1 MTTAAYWYGDPYLDS
16 AEPPDWPCSIDRLYQ
31 DWGDR
36 LQLDQL
42 FTDCRA
48 GLITSILVRHL
59 GELGDSLAEVSDR
72 LALLEQLGIPLT
84 PLDNDQP
91 PAGGLERSQMIVLF
105 RQLQQQQR
113 GRTIQRGH
121 AKNRVN
127 ALPPPGKA
135 PYGYRRGKDRY
146 VIDRSTAPIV
156 KALVEHFLLY
166 GTLRGSVR
174 QINQQFGK
182 KFSVSTGRRWLTS
195 PIYRGDLQYHTGDV
209 ISDTH
214 AALISRDEAA
224 QIDRLMRRNRRLP
237 PKTASAPRSL
247 AGLVTCQTCQSGM
260 TVTRVTRR
268 QSATDYLYLRPMAC
282 PRLSSKCSAI
292 AYGEVLDQAIHRIC
306 QDLPAAIAALELPD
320 IDGLQQAIGGQIAVK
335 QDILQRLPTLV
346 EQGILDDQTA
356 SLRSYTLKT
365 ELSALR
371 DRQAQ
376 LPPANLKAIAQT
388 LSIPQFWH
396 DLSESERR
404 VYFREFIDQIHLI
417 RSEEDPQSWSLDLD
431 FIFQSLYG
439 DRPLA

>member
-16 AEPPDWPCSIDRLYQ
+16 AEQPDWPCPIDRLYQ

-48 GLITSILVRHL
+48 GLIQSILVRRL

-72 LALLEQLGIPLT
+72 LVVLEQLGIPLT
-84 PLDNDQP
+84 PLDDDSHHP
-91 PAGGLERSQMIVLF
+91 DSLERSQMIDLF

-214 AALISRDEAA
+214 APLISRDEAA

-268 QSATDYLYLRPMAC
+268 QSATEYLYLRPMAC
-282 PRLSSKCSAI
+282 PRLSLKCSAI
-292 AYGEVLDQAIHRIC
+292 AYGDVLDQAIQRIC
-306 QDLPAAIAALELPD
+306 QDLPKAIAALELPD

-346 EQGILDDQTA
+346 DQGILDDQTA

-439 DRPLA
+439 DRPPS